1 MQRNMKDWLRQQ
13 LTAEKRRVLPL
24 LSFPSTQLM
33 GVTVRDLISDSSL
46 QAKGMAEIAR
56 RCPAAAAVSM
66 MDLSVEAECFGS
78 QICVS
83 DHEVPSVVGAVIETL
98 EDAEAMRVPEAGS
111 GRTGL
116 YVDAISEALKL
127 ISDRPVFAGVIGPFS
142 LAGRLMDITNIMIN
156 CYEEPEMVRA
166 AMEKATDF
174 LLAYTLA
181 YKAAGANGVVMA
193 EPVTGLLSPDL
204 CKEFSSPYVKK
215 IVDAVQDDHF
225 IVIYHNCGPAVG
237 RMVPEILSTGAAA
250 YHFGNAVRMED
261 VLSQMPPDTL
271 TMGNV
276 DPVSAFCN
284 GTPEK
289 VREDTLAVMEAC
301 CKYPNFLV
309 SSGCD
314 IPPASPWEN
323 IDAFFGAVEAFYD
336 R

>member
-13 LTAEKRRVLPL
+13 LTAEKRRALPL

-46 QAKGMAEIAR
+46 QAKGMVEIAR

-156 CYEEPEMVRA
+156 CYEEPEMVHV

-261 VLSQMPPDTL
+261 ILPQMPPDTL

>member
-1 MQRNMKDWLRQQ
+1 
-13 LTAEKRRVLPL
+13 
-24 LSFPSTQLM
+24 
-33 GVTVRDLISDSSL
+33 
-46 QAKGMAEIAR
+46 
-56 RCPAAAAVSM
+56 
-66 MDLSVEAECFGS
+66 
-78 QICVS
+78 
-83 DHEVPSVVGAVIETL
+83 
-98 EDAEAMRVPEAGS
+98 
-111 GRTGL
+111 
-116 YVDAISEALKL
+116 
-127 ISDRPVFAGVIGPFS
+127 
-142 LAGRLMDITNIMIN
+142 MDITNIMIN
-156 CYEEPEMVRA
+156 CYEEPEMVHV

-261 VLSQMPPDTL
+261 ILPQMPPDTL

-314 IPPASPWEN
+314 IPPASPWGN